1 MTKKIKV
8 LIVDD
13 QAELAMLL
21 ESNLESYGF
30 ITEKAANGKEALEKL
45 KVFSADVVIMD
56 YMMPVMNGLEAL
68 KIIKQRHALIQ
79 VIILTAFGSF
89 ETAVAAIKA
98 GAYDYVN
105 KPFSFKELSVL
116 IEKSYGE
123 LVKKDENIAYNK
135 NLKNAGYF
143 GANIKMSEVMQI
155 IEKVAPLTST
165 VLIYGETGTGKE
177 LAAKAVFEK
186 SLRKDKPFVVL
197 NCAALQESLMES
209 ELFGHEKGSFTGA
222 IKDKQ
227 GLVEL
232 ADKGTLFLDEIG
244 ELGLNLQ
251 AKLLRLLEQ
260 GEYRRVGSTV
270 TKKTDIRVI
279 VATNKDLLKMTK
291 DGKFREDLL
300 FRLNIINIELPPLRE
315 RKDDLQYLLY
325 IFIDKYKK
333 EFNKEIEGV
342 NSEVLKMLMAYE
354 WPGNIRE
361 LENVVESSV
370 IMSKGKVIEP
380 EALPSKFAGDISQMK
395 TTGVKTLAEIEKD
408 HIFKVLQENN
418 NNKLKTAQI
427 LGIDRTTL
435 YSKLKLYKIE

>member
-1 MTKKIKV
+1 MSKKIKV
-8 LIVDD
+8 LVVDD
-13 QAELAMLL
+13 QAELLELL
-21 ESNLESYGF
+21 ESNLLSSGF
-30 ITEKAANGKEALEKL
+30 ITEKAANGREALAKL
-45 KVFSADVVIMD
+45 KEFQADVVITD
-56 YMMPVMNGLEAL
+56 YMMPVMNGMELL
-68 KIIKQRHALIQ
+68 KNIKESHSAIQ
-79 VIILTAFGSF
+79 VIMLTAFGSL
-89 ETAVAAIKA
+89 ETAVTAVKT
-98 GAYDYVN
+98 GAYDYVT

-116 IEKSYGE
+116 IEKAYNE
-123 LVKKDENIAYNK
+123 RVKKTEK
-135 NLKNAGYF
+135 NDYKEDLKNAGYF
-143 GANIKMSEVMQI
+143 GSNKKMSKVMEI
-155 IEKVAPLTST
+155 IEKAAPSGST

-186 SLRKDKPFVVL
+186 SLRKDKPFVIL

-209 ELFGHEKGSFTGA
+209 ELFGHEKGAFTGA
-222 IKDKQ
+222 VKDKK
-227 GLVEL
+227 GLVEF

-279 VATNKDLLKMTK
+279 VATNKDLQKMTK
-291 DGKFREDLL
+291 EGNFREDLL

-315 RKDDLQYLLY
+315 RKEDIQYLLY
-325 IFIDKYKK
+325 LFIDKYKK
-333 EFNKEIEGV
+333 EFNKDIEGV
-342 NSEVLKMLMAYE
+342 SSDVFKLLMAYE

-370 IMSKGKVIEP
+370 IMSKGKVIDMD
-380 EALPSKFAGDISQMK
+380 ALPSKFVGGVSEIK
-395 TTGVKTLAEIEKD
+395 ITGVKTLAEIEKS
-408 HIFKVLQENN
+408 HIIKVLAENN

>member
-1 MTKKIKV
+1 MNKKIKV

-13 QAELAMLL
+13 QADLLDLL
-21 ESNLESYGF
+21 ESNLQSSGF
-30 ITEKAANGKEALEKL
+30 ITEKAANGREALDKL
-45 KVFSADVVIMD
+45 KEFAADVVITD
-56 YMMPVMNGLEAL
+56 YMMPVLNGLELL
-68 KIIKQRHALIQ
+68 KNIKKSHSAVQ
-79 VIILTAFGSF
+79 VIMLTAFGSL
-89 ETAVAAIKA
+89 ETAVTAIKA
-98 GAYDYVN
+98 GAFDYLT
-105 KPFSFKELSVL
+105 KPFSFTELSVL
-116 IEKSYGE
+116 IEKACSE
-123 LVKKDENIAYNK
+123 RIKKQEK
-135 NLKNAGYF
+135 NDYKNNFKNAGYF
-143 GANIKMSEVMQI
+143 GSNKKMSEVMEI
-155 IEKVAPLTST
+155 IEKAAPLNST
-165 VLIYGETGTGKE
+165 ILIYGETGTGKE
-177 LAAKAVFEK
+177 LAAKAIFEK
-186 SLRKDKPFVVL
+186 SSRKDKPFVVL

-209 ELFGHEKGSFTGA
+209 ELFGHEQGAFTGA
-222 IKDKQ
+222 VKDKK
-227 GLVEL
+227 GLVEI

-279 VATNKDLLKMTK
+279 VATNKDLVKMTK
-291 DGKFREDLL
+291 EGKFREDLL

-342 NSEVLKMLMAYE
+342 NDEVLKLLMSYE

-370 IMSKGKVIEP
+370 IMSKGRIIDT
-380 EALPSKFAGDISQMK
+380 EALPGKFAGEVFGNQIP
-395 TTGVKTLAEIEKD
+395 GVKTLAEIEKS
-408 HIFKVLQENN
+408 HILKVLAENN
-418 NNKLKTAQI
+418 NNKLKTASI

-435 YSKLKLYKIE
+435 YSKLEKYKIQ

>member
-177 LAAKAVFEK
+177 RAAKAVFEK